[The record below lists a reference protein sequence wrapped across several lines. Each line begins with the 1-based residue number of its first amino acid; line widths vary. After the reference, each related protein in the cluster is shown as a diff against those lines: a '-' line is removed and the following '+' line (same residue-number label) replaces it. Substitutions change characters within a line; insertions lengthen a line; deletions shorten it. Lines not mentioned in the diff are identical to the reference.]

1 MFSKEMREKLN
12 NYYDEISSVI
22 LSRQHPVT
30 GLLPASTACNEHG
43 DYNDAWYVWPQPVLH
58 PSSSRELLNS
68 DRFGH
73 HFSFAFYFLTLFR
86 FSFLLV
92 GQGAR

>member
-43 DYNDAWYVWPQPVLH
+43 DYNDAWYV
-58 PSSSRELLNS
+58 
-68 DRFGH
+68 
-73 HFSFAFYFLTLFR
+73 
-86 FSFLLV
+86 
-92 GQGAR
+92 

>member
-43 DYNDAWYVWPQPVLH
+43 DYNDAWYVWPQSVA
-58 PSSSRELLNS
+58 PSFILPPASS
-68 DRFGH
+68 
-73 HFSFAFYFLTLFR
+73 
-86 FSFLLV
+86 
-92 GQGAR
+92 